1 MQRTTKTLG
10 VLLASSTMMI
20 AAPAFAQSTGMLA
33 GWSGEASL
41 SGSKTTGNTDT
52 TDLGLGLNL
61 AKESPKWR
69 HKFYATADRGE
80 VDDQKNKQR
89 YTLGYQ
95 LDRDITDRLYVYGNG
110 DYFLDDFGAY
120 ENGYFLGTGLGY
132 KLVEPTP
139 LGWDV
144 EAGLGYRSQLP
155 QEPAIT
161 ADFTQADFDA
171 LDLAGDLDRQNE
183 LAVRGASQI
192 TYDFNEAVSLYNNS
206 EVIHSKSDTYLWNE
220 IGITANLMGNL
231 AARASYRVDHHTDVL
246 PGVKKTDTISRVGVV
261 YTIN

>member
-1 MQRTTKTLG
+1 
-10 VLLASSTMMI
+10 MMI
-20 AAPAFAQSTGMLA
+20 AAPAFAQSTSMLA

-139 LGWDV
+139 LGWD
-144 EAGLGYRSQLP
+144 
-155 QEPAIT
+155 
-161 ADFTQADFDA
+161 
-171 LDLAGDLDRQNE
+171 
-183 LAVRGASQI
+183 ASQI

-246 PGVKKTDTISRVGVV
+246 PGVTANAPACILAIRMTALACITWFMRLSIILSTKASLDMPTALR
-261 YTIN
+261 